1 MKFSTKSLERGMTFQ
16 GKAIA
21 FIDEANI
28 TIQAERLGLR
38 IDYKKLL
45 QYLRKNNNL
54 LRAYLYTG
62 VDLESTGL
70 NNFVVMLRRSGYR
83 VVHSRGDERPDGSVK
98 ANLDVH
104 LAVDMVSMVEQYD
117 TAILFSGDGDYV
129 PAVEEISRQGVSV
142 DVISMEEHA
151 ANNLIDIAD
160 RFIDLRELIE
170 ENDLIFRSHRGK
182 SKPKLDVDPELERSE
197 KLAVSLVQDIL
208 RGIPES
214 AYPLEVKI
222 LAKRAHQ
229 LDEKG
234 VIDVSSYN
242 GYAAVIKEMRDRRAL
257 DIVTLDKVEYV
268 SAVNYGV
275 IRGLLNGE

>member
-1 MKFSTKSLERGMTFQ
+1 MIFQ

-45 QYLRKNNNL
+45 KHLKINYNL

-83 VVHSRGDERPDGSVK
+83 VVHYRGDERPDGSVK

-104 LAVDMVSMVEQYD
+104 LAVDMVSMAERYD

-129 PAVEEISRQGVSV
+129 PAVEVISRQGVHV

-151 ANNLIDIAD
+151 ANNLIDSAD

-170 ENDLIFRSHRGK
+170 ENDLIFRNQR
-182 SKPKLDVDPELERSE
+182 SKPRPKLDLDPELRRSE
-197 KLAVSLVQDIL
+197 KLAVSLVQEIL
-208 RGIPES
+208 RGIPDS
-214 AYPLEVKI
+214 AFPLEVEI
-222 LAKRAHQ
+222 IAKRAHQ
-229 LDEKG
+229 LDEMG
-234 VIDVSSYN
+234 VIEVSDYD
-242 GYAAVIKEMRDRRAL
+242 GYAAVIREMRNRRAL
-257 DIVTLDKVEYV
+257 DIVTLDKMEFI
-268 SAVNYGV
+268 SAVNYDV
-275 IRGLLNGE
+275 IRGLLIGE